1 LAKITND
8 DATVHAVLHQ
18 LTVGVTKSRPTGS
31 YNDSLTRIVRGNSY
45 MFKQRKPQINS
56 TDVETKKQWENQV
69 APEKT

>member
-1 LAKITND
+1 
-8 DATVHAVLHQ
+8 
-18 LTVGVTKSRPTGS
+18 
-31 YNDSLTRIVRGNSY
+31 